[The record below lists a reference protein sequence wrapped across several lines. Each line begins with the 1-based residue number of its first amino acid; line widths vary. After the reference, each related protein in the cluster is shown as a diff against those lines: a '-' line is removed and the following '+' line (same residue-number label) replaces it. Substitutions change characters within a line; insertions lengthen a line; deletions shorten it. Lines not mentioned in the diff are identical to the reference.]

1 MPMEWNRQQKSHGLQ
16 SEKTNMN
23 DNNIITANEN
33 RFTAGNFSEAL
44 TAFSAGWIDP
54 ENIAKILDFI
64 APPIPVGRRFE
75 FKRSDN
81 AQAFFS
87 EIDDVRAVGA
97 EFKRV
102 RYDGESVNEKTLN
115 KGLTIRV
122 DHDEVAGD
130 DWQERYVQMLLQ
142 RLLRNE
148 LRRAI
153 SALETISSS
162 QQMVDWE
169 NTNPDSDIRTMLSLA
184 ADESGIRPNR
194 LLFGEGAWDKRMS
207 CLEMQNSAVAFKS
220 ANMAQSELAAKFLI
234 DGCEVVSSRYQSSS
248 DYKSQ
253 IVGKD
258 VYAFFAQNS
267 VSKDEPSNLKR
278 FYTPN
283 EDGSPF
289 RVYCDEHAKYT
300 DITVEHYSSIVATS
314 ELGVRK
320 LIVN

>member
-1 MPMEWNRQQKSHGLQ
+1 MENA
-16 SEKTNMN
+16 
-23 DNNIITANEN
+23 NIITANEN
-33 RFTAGNFSEAL
+33 RFTAGNYSEAL
-44 TAFSAGWIDP
+44 TAFTTGWIDP
-54 ENIAKILDFI
+54 DNIAKLLDFI

-81 AQAFFS
+81 AQAFYS
-87 EIDDVRAVGA
+87 ESDDVRAVGS

-122 DHDEVAGD
+122 DHDETAGD

-153 SALETISSS
+153 SALDTIAT
-162 QQMVDWE
+162 QQGSVDWDGAE
-169 NTNPDSDIRTMLSLA
+169 NPDADIREMLASA
-184 ADESGIRPNR
+184 GNESGIRPNR
-194 LLFGEGAWDKRMS
+194 LIFGESAWDKRMT
-207 CLEMQNSAVAFKS
+207 CLESQNSAVAFKGAS
-220 ANMAQSELAAKFLI
+220 MLQSELAGKFLL
-234 DGCEVVSSRYQSSS
+234 DGCEVLSSRYQSATAQ
-248 DYKSQ
+248 KSQ
-253 IVGKD
+253 ILGD
-258 VYAFFAQNS
+258 TIYAFYGQNT

-278 FYTPN
+278 FYTPT

-314 ELGVRK
+314 KLGVRK
-320 LIVN
+320 LTIN